1 MKKMDERNLQL
12 LNETIEVGEQ
22 FSARQA
28 LEKMVLHLSSLGRS
42 TMYVPHAN
50 RLSHILRQ
58 SSQYKVHERNAS
70 RSHTMYER
78 IN

>member
-1 MKKMDERNLQL
+1 MKKMDERNLRL
-12 LNETIEVGEQ
+12 LNEATVIGEY

-28 LEKMVLHLSSLGRS
+28 LEKLMNILITKKQS
-42 TMYVPHAN
+42 TKYVPHAN
-50 RLSHILRQ
+50 RLSHILRL
-58 SSQYKVHERNAS
+58 SNHYKVHEKNAT

>member
-28 LEKMVLHLSSLGRS
+28 LEKLVLLLTTRGRS
-42 TMYVPHAN
+42 TVYVPHAN

-58 SSQYKVHERNAS
+58 SPQYKVHEKNAS

>member
-1 MKKMDERNLQL
+1 MKKMDERNLRL
-12 LNETIEVGEQ
+12 LNKATTVGEH

-28 LEKMVLHLSSLGRS
+28 LEKLMNCLITNGQS
-42 TMYVPHAN
+42 TKYVPHVN
-50 RLSHILRQ
+50 RLSYILRL
-58 SSQYKVHERNAS
+58 SNHYKVHEKSAT